1 MALLHMCLQKG
12 IAVSAAHVN
21 YHHRKEADEEEA
33 YVRSFCIAHH
43 ITLHVLNDPFHYT
56 GNFEAAARKWR
67 YDFFEKL
74 VKEHGYRGVLVGHH
88 EDDLLETYFMQEN
101 KNLVPSYYGLK
112 EEMLYHG
119 ILVKR
124 PLLNY
129 TKEDL
134 VAYCQKNNIRYCIDC
149 SNLSDMYE
157 RNRIR
162 HEIVEK
168 MNRFERDMVLK
179 EIRQKNAVMQERS
192 CRIATMKTE
201 NAVKL
206 SQYRPLSEEDR
217 FALLRLI
224 TDEKKNHSLSFI
236 KECDHIL
243 MQKNDFMIPCGKE
256 YLVQD
261 QGKFFLH
268 PGFASYKDIYHSLA
282 ELKNVR
288 KSTYHVEAGNPGIYA
303 VSVEED
309 DFPITIRSF
318 CEGDVIQLRYGKK
331 KVNRFFI
338 DRHIPLY
345 KRKTWPIVENCRKEV
360 ILVPGIGC
368 NRWHFSINPDFN
380 VIQYNTIEGDD
391 T

>member
-1 MALLHMCLQKG
+1 MALLHMYIKKG

-21 YHHRKEADEEEA
+21 YHHRDEADEEEA
-33 YVRSFCIAHH
+33 YVRSFCEEYH
-43 ITLHVLNDPFHYT
+43 IVLHVLNEPFT
-56 GNFEAAARKWR
+56 WSGNFEAAARKWR

-74 VKEHGYRGVLVGHH
+74 VKEYGYRGVLVAHH

-101 KNLVPSYYGLK
+101 KNLVPAYYGLK

-124 PLLNY
+124 PLLQY
-129 TKEDL
+129 TKKDL
-134 VAYCQKNNIRYCIDC
+134 IAYCEANHIRYYIDC
-149 SNLSDMYE
+149 TNMSDIYE

-192 CRIATMKTE
+192 CRVSTMKKE
-201 NAVKL
+201 DKVNL
-206 SQYRPLSEEDR
+206 SSYRSLAEEDR
-217 FALLRLI
+217 LALLRMI
-224 TDEKKNHSLSFI
+224 TDVKKNHSLSFI
-236 KECDHIL
+236 RECDHVL
-243 MQKNDFMIPCGKE
+243 MQKNDFMIPCGDM

-261 QGKFFLH
+261 QGAFFLH
-268 PGFASYKDIYHSLA
+268 PGYDPFEDVYQSVE
-282 ELKNVR
+282 ELMHIR
-288 KSTYHVEAGNPGIYA
+288 KSTYHVEEGKQSVYA
-303 VSVEED
+303 VTVTAD
-309 DFPITIRSF
+309 DFPLTIRSF
-318 CEGDVIQLRYGKK
+318 REGDTISMRYGKK
-331 KVNRFFI
+331 KISRFFI

-368 NRWHFSINPDFN
+368 NQWHFSINPDFN
-380 VIQYNTIEGDD
+380 VVQYNTIEGE
-391 T
+391 TT